1 MGIARKREAEWWGRM
16 ITRLDIEERVRE
28 WRLREDVVEK
38 DYVIGW
44 VLWGIGADETLSTAW
59 AFKGGTS
66 LKKCYLET
74 YRFSEDI
81 DFTVLPGGPIGAEEL
96 SPILQRVLERVHQQ
110 SGIVFTDRPPLLKPH
125 VSGNYTQG
133 RVYYRGPRNA
143 PGVASLILD
152 LSASEKIARPTVLQE
167 IAHAYPDKLPI
178 PGTVRC
184 YSFEEVFAEKIRAM
198 GERSRPRDLYDI
210 INLFRRDD
218 LRSQPEVI
226 RQVLVEKCNSKGV
239 PVPTFAALESSPYR
253 ADLENE
259 WGNMLAHQ
267 LPELPPFESFWE
279 ELPELFDWLEGR
291 LVREELA
298 SAPQVGEET
307 DESWTPPATAWTWG
321 EGVPIE
327 SLRFA
332 AANHLCVD
340 LGYGDSVR
348 RIEPYAFRRSKVGKV
363 LLCAVKVQT
372 RESRTYRLDR
382 IQSIQVTNQPF
393 RPAFRVE
400 MTGSGHLPV
409 PRLAR
414 TTSAQPFRAV
424 AAFHGPR
431 LVYIIKCTG
440 CGKEFKRST
449 ADYTLRP
456 HKGRGRWQCPS
467 LTGHLVRTSYQ

>member
-1 MGIARKREAEWWGRM
+1 M

-28 WRLREDVVEK
+28 WGLREDVVEK

-44 VLWGIGADETLSTAW
+44 VLWGIGADEALSTSW

-74 YRFSEDI
+74 YRFSEDL
-81 DFTVLPGGPIGAEEL
+81 DFTVLPGGPVLAEDL
-96 SPILQRVLERVHQQ
+96 MPILQRALERVHQQ
-110 SGIVFTDRPPLLKPH
+110 SGIVFSDRAPLLKTH
-125 VSGNYTQG
+125 AAGRYTEG

-143 PGVASLILD
+143 PSVASLKLD
-152 LSASEKIARPTVLQE
+152 LSASEQVARPTVLQE
-167 IAHAYPDKLPI
+167 IAHAYPDELPR

-184 YSFEEVFAEKIRAM
+184 YSFDEVFAEKIRAM

-226 RQVLVEKCNSKGV
+226 RQVLIEKCQSKGV
-239 PVPTFAALESSPYR
+239 PVPTFGALETSPHR

-267 LPELPPFESFWE
+267 LPQLPPFASFWD
-279 ELPELFDWLEGR
+279 ELPALFDWLEGR
-291 LVREELA
+291 LHREVLA
-298 SAPQVGEET
+298 AVSTERGEET
-307 DESWTPPATAWTWG
+307 DETWTPPATVWTWRA
-321 EGVPIE
+321 GVPVE

-340 LGYGDSVR
+340 LGYGNSVR
-348 RIEPYAFRRSKVGKV
+348 RIEPYAFRRTKAGKV

-382 IQSIQVTNQPF
+382 IQSINVTNQPF
-393 RPAFRVE
+393 QPAFRVE
-400 MTGSGHLPV
+400 ITGGGRLAV
-409 PRLAR
+409 PQLAR
-414 TTSAQPFRAV
+414 TTTARPFRA
-424 AAFHGPR
+424 AASLRGR
-431 LVYIIKCTG
+431 RMVYIIKCPT
-440 CGKEFKRST
+440 CRREFKRSKS
-449 ADYTLRP
+449 DFTLRP
-456 HKGRGRWQCPS
+456 HKGRGGWQCPS
-467 LTGHLVRTSYQ
+467 HVGHLVRTTYE

>member
-1 MGIARKREAEWWGRM
+1 M

-28 WRLREDVVEK
+28 WGLREDVVEK

-44 VLWGIGADETLSTAW
+44 VLWGIGADEKLSTDW

-74 YRFSEDI
+74 YRFSEDL
-81 DFTVLPGGPIGAEEL
+81 DFTVLPGGPIRAEEL

-110 SGIVFTDRPPLLKPH
+110 SGIVFTDRPPLFKTH
-125 VSGNYTQG
+125 ESGNYTQG
-133 RVYYRGPRNA
+133 RVYYRGPRNT

-152 LSASEKIARPTVLQE
+152 LSASEKVARPTVLQE
-167 IAHAYPDKLPI
+167 ISHAYPDKLPM

-184 YSFEEVFAEKIRAM
+184 YSFDEVFAEKIRAM

-218 LRSQPEVI
+218 LRSQPDVI
-226 RQVLVEKCNSKGV
+226 RQVLIEKCESKGV
-239 PVPTFAALESSPYR
+239 PVPTFAALESSEHR

-267 LPELPPFESFWE
+267 LQELPPFANFWE
-279 ELPELFDWLEGR
+279 ELPALFDWLEGR
-291 LVREELA
+291 VVREELE
-298 SAPQVGEET
+298 SAPQQGEET
-307 DESWTPPATAWTWG
+307 DDSWTPPATVWTWG
-321 EGVPIE
+321 EGVPVE

-340 LGYGDSVR
+340 LGYGNSVR
-348 RIEPYAFRRSKVGKV
+348 RIEPYAFRRTKAGKV

-382 IQSIQVTNQPF
+382 IQSIKVTNQPF
-393 RPAFRVE
+393 KPTFRVE
-400 MTGSGHLPV
+400 ITGSGHLSV
-409 PRLAR
+409 PQLER
-414 TTSAQPFRAV
+414 TTHARPSSGHRRSSFGAPFA
-424 AAFHGPR
+424 GPKY
-431 LVYIIKCTG
+431 VVECTI
-440 CGKEFKRST
+440 CGKQFTRQRYDT
-449 ADYTLRP
+449 HLNP
-456 HKGRGRWQCPS
+456 HKDKSGYDCYGR
-467 LTGHLVRTSYQ
+467 TGYLVDTQY